1 MYLGGYQIQSQPQ
14 LCSKILYRKE
24 REERGERRAVER
36 REGKREGAEQSSS
49 LALPHFD
56 NRSPSRSPVLATG
69 NNEETKHSNRTE
81 KAQEEPQVLVSRTNY
96 INRNEREGRE
106 GRERLGYHTVA
117 LLLQRAHQ
125 SPCPPQARAQQVTFN
140 QSLKLFVLH
149 GPPLKVD
156 LQCHEEYE
164 EELVV
169 FIQASHRVSEDFIGQ
184 VLDDVRNSFLR

>member
-1 MYLGGYQIQSQPQ
+1 MYLGEGYQIQSQPQ

-96 INRNEREGRE
+96 INRERGKRREGEIRVP
-106 GRERLGYHTVA
+106 H
-117 LLLQRAHQ
+117 
-125 SPCPPQARAQQVTFN
+125 C
-140 QSLKLFVLH
+140 
-149 GPPLKVD
+149 GPPAPKGPPEPMSSPGTRPAGYL
-156 LQCHEEYE
+156 
-164 EELVV
+164 
-169 FIQASHRVSEDFIGQ
+169 
-184 VLDDVRNSFLR
+184 